1 MKHSKWIQMLMRI
14 DGFNWFMNYYL
25 KIKEIKSNF
34 LSILSIQIAFRAAL
48 LEQENA
54 ILRAQILALRE
65 ELATL
70 QQMICNRANI

>member
-1 MKHSKWIQMLMRI
+1 MMILKFQISLIHS
-14 DGFNWFMNYYL
+14 F
-25 KIKEIKSNF
+25 EIHS
-34 LSILSIQIAFRAAL
+34 QIAFHAAL

-54 ILRAQILALRE
+54 ILRAQIVALRE

>member
-1 MKHSKWIQMLMRI
+1 M
-14 DGFNWFMNYYL
+14 GFVCL
-25 KIKEIKSNF
+25 SNA
-34 LSILSIQIAFRAAL
+34 QIAFRAAL

>member
-1 MKHSKWIQMLMRI
+1 MLILFCHTSWMLS
-14 DGFNWFMNYYL
+14 NSHL
-25 KIKEIKSNF
+25 KF
-34 LSILSIQIAFRAAL
+34 LSLIECRFNFFPPQIAFRAAL